1 MEILRVWASPE
12 HHHCSYPTAATRRL
26 TCDLLSLPSPFR
38 IASHLVQSDLSA
50 FVLLQDHHHPR
61 ISSSASPYPSLFGWI
76 IPGVAV
82 VAFSR
87 LPFDSFSLPSL
98 SLPTSPLS
106 RNSWDSKRTGV
117 YCSLARPLP
126 LRRPTFPSSLL
137 FRLVLL
143 QRINLLLIRRLNRL
157 AFLSRRY
164 NTSRM
169 EHHRMANC

>member
-1 MEILRVWASPE
+1 MFGPRPNTTIAHIRRPRHADLPVIFFRCPHPFVSHHTWCSRTFRLSSYSRIIIIHAYQARLPHILLYLVGSSLE
-12 HHHCSYPTAATRRL
+12 
-26 TCDLLSLPSPFR
+26 LLSWPFHAPS
-38 IASHLVQSDLSA
+38 
-50 FVLLQDHHHPR
+50 
-61 ISSSASPYPSLFGWI
+61 
-76 IPGVAV
+76 
-82 VAFSR
+82 SR